1 MIIHYLKEVFEMS
14 VMHFHKDS
22 FEKDVLLSSQPV
34 LVDFWAP
41 WCAPCRMLAP
51 IVEEVADNLGTQA
64 VVGKVNVD
72 EEIDLAS
79 RYSVMSIPTLILFQ
93 GGKEVSRL
101 VGVHSKEDILDM
113 LKTE

>member
-1 MIIHYLKEVFEMS
+1 MS

-51 IVEEVADNLGTQA
+51 IVEEVADELGSQA
-64 VVGKVNVD
+64 VVGKINVD

-79 RYSVMSIPTLILFQ
+79 RYSVMSIPTLIVFKDGQ
-93 GGKEVSRL
+93 EKERM
-101 VGVHSKEDILDM
+101 VGFVPEQQVMDFIKKYE
-113 LKTE
+113 

>member
-1 MIIHYLKEVFEMS
+1 MS

-79 RYSVMSIPTLILFQ
+79 RYSVMSIPTL
-93 GGKEVSRL
+93 L
-101 VGVHSKEDILDM
+101 VVKDGQIVKNAVGTKSKQEILDM
-113 LKTE
+113 LS